1 MEIDES
7 ALDFAQQF
15 SDQDVSSA
23 LGFRN
28 RGAAKH
34 ALERYTEAIDDYTK
48 SIELDPTVA
57 DTYICRARAF
67 LKIGSLSD
75 AFDDAT
81 HAYKARSINHC
92 PENYIRLAAVFNEG
106 KKYDLAI
113 NCVNKY
119 LRHVEEIEYYCDEY
133 GDLWAV
139 ENGLKS
145 TGFSTTGNIIEVDWL
160 EDAEI
165 ILERIQQ
172 QLEHDDNQQALFPA
186 PSIDELINN
195 LSFVKENV
203 SKAIKRLKV
212 KTND

>member
-15 SDQDVSSA
+15 ADQDVSSA

-34 ALERYTEAIDDYTK
+34 ALERYEEAIDDYTK

-57 DTYICRARAF
+57 DTFICRARAF
-67 LKIGSLSD
+67 LKIGSMSD

-81 HAYKARSINHC
+81 HAYKTRSINHC
-92 PENYIRLAAVFNEG
+92 PENYIQLAAVFKEC
-106 KKYDLAI
+106 KQYDLAI
-113 NCVNKY
+113 NCVNRY
-119 LRHVEEIEYYCDEY
+119 LRHAEELEYYCDEY

-172 QLEHDDNQQALFPA
+172 QLEHDDKQQKLFPFPA
-186 PSIDELINN
+186 IDELKNN
-195 LSFVKENV
+195 LSSVQENV

-212 KTND
+212 